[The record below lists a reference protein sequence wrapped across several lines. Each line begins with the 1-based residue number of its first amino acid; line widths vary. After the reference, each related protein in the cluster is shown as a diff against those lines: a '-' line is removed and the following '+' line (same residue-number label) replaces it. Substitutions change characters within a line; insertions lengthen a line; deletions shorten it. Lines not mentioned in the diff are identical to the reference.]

1 MEKIVISN
9 EESAIALLDRII
21 KNPKTIDLSNIKIQG
36 WDDFTIH
43 IHGEKFNNS
52 ITPSVMRGIISLQ
65 QAIYEAYAIA
75 RYQDKN
81 INRLTHEEKSRLE
94 LTVVVTQGSSI
105 LSIDV
110 NEIASSALEQALA
123 NMSSEQVFG
132 LLLFAIVCYFGKTIW
147 VRHIEKAQNDKTA
160 EEETSRQKILADA
173 MIEQTKILSQSNETT
188 IKTLQKFAEIHPQAQ
203 QIQDRAYE
211 TRNKL
216 IRSLKYADRAE
227 INQSVAITG
236 DAAEFYTTRTMDEWT
251 PIRMD
256 GAYRVLNVNSSN
268 TRQRKVTLR
277 NLSTGNQ
284 LTASLEDS
292 NIKKEHLEFLG
303 VAEWNLHPAHLKIKA
318 KMKGDEIKDA
328 QIIDIDKVD
337 RSIIFDDEQ
346 DEIEKSPE

>member
-1 MEKIVISN
+1 
-9 EESAIALLDRII
+9 
-21 KNPKTIDLSNIKIQG
+21 
-36 WDDFTIH
+36 
-43 IHGEKFNNS
+43 
-52 ITPSVMRGIISLQ
+52 
-65 QAIYEAYAIA
+65 
-75 RYQDKN
+75 
-81 INRLTHEEKSRLE
+81 
-94 LTVVVTQGSSI
+94 
-105 LSIDV
+105 
-110 NEIASSALEQALA
+110 
-123 NMSSEQVFG
+123 MSSEQVFG

-318 KMKGDEIKDA
+318 KMKGYEIKDA